1 MYQLVN
7 KACNQASKILNP
19 DEAAKVVKM
28 LARRY
33 KKREKLKK
41 QKQKRKQKKIDRK
54 NQRIAMFGKKKYI
67 LSELFGQWI
76 LYI

>member
-7 KACNQASKILNP
+7 KACNQACKILDP

-28 LARRY
+28 LARKY
-33 KKREKLKK
+33 KNRERLKSEKLQKK
-41 QKQKRKQKKIDRK
+41 QKRIDRK

-67 LSELFGQWI
+67 LSELFGQWV

>member
-7 KACNQASKILNP
+7 KACNQASKILDP

-28 LARRY
+28 LIRRY

-41 QKQKRKQKKIDRK
+41 QKQKRKQKKLDRK
-54 NQRIAMFGKKKYI
+54 NQRIAIFGKSRYY
-67 LSELFGQWI
+67 LSELFGQWV

>member
-7 KACNQASKILNP
+7 KACNQASKILDP

-28 LARRY
+28 LIRRY

-41 QKQKRKQKKIDRK
+41 QKQKRKQKKLDRK
-54 NQRIAMFGKKKYI
+54 NQ
-67 LSELFGQWI
+67 
-76 LYI
+76 